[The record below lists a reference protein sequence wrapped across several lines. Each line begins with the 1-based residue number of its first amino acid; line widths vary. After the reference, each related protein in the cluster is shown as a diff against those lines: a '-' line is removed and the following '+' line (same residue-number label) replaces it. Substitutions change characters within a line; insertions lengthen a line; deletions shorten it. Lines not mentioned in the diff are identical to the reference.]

1 MKLQGFS
8 IIFGLIMLPII
19 LVLSYYLQLQVKT
32 ITLQSAYDSKLLD
45 ATYDAVQAFEINTAN
60 EDLSSVADS
69 LRSIIEASNNIF
81 FNTLATNM
89 GLSNASKSRMQAYV
103 PAILYTLYD
112 GYYIYSPTEVP
123 DVLEDLNGQAV
134 VVDAELDDS
143 DPASTIERYVIS
155 TPGLSYGADGYYHY
169 DSASNAQPE
178 VTSTNPP
185 PADYGALLYRLCE
198 KGTKKPVDLYTP
210 DINYGKNPGQE
221 GVPYEVNYN
230 IDYVL
235 KSYMPYAAKY
245 YHKDGSK
252 EIDMTIGYT
261 LDNFFTVAGSI
272 TEPAGKIYYTK
283 SGYFIDTDRV
293 SVETTEAGYI
303 DISKYNQNEAG
314 ELIRSIKE
322 LKSDSD
328 YDNDDDLGKI
338 RLTINVEGST
348 VPLVLDTAVT
358 DYDADNNMNRNKD
371 ELYSALEYYTEALI
385 FSNWVKANLGSIKA
399 SDIVENH
406 SASLIATEPDSS
418 AVLATQTT
426 NEHIYDFKEDDFLI
440 FQKMSGGGAAL
451 ALDPEDDAS
460 YFQSHKRKV
469 MRNMIQYNLN
479 LAMSLYSASVTAAY
493 SYQMPVL
500 SEQDWEIITS
510 RLSVV
515 SFMQGLKTGLK
526 VYSGY
531 ACAYS
536 TNNELTVIPEEI
548 YYVDKYKFDIGNT
561 YNHYPDINPEDFYY
575 HRADCPDFRYGAS
588 INPDDPSSFSVGDST
603 NFHTGDVMNP
613 YRVISFT
620 SKEVKY
626 DKLYD
631 KYENI
636 YNYDHRN
643 LACYRCIL
651 DNNYTT
657 VWDKFRASADA
668 TTQAYYAKRQNSI
681 NLMRAIGL
689 AKERNDIYKSYNI
702 NVDEG
707 YQIIYNAHNKVSA
720 TTSISSARRIEEI
733 KRIEVVFDIVST
745 DMVTD
750 RTVYFVLDNG
760 SSIPIQA
767 GKNSFSLNLN
777 QSKEQ
782 SISIAVDPM
791 ATGSTI
797 NYSQIHNNLIV
808 TNDLIDRDGVQNR
821 LRDAILYIKV
831 IYK

>member
-69 LRSIIEASNNIF
+69 LRSIIEASNNVF

-123 DVLEDLNGQAV
+123 DVLEDVNGQAV
-134 VVDAELDDS
+134 VVDAQPDESDPTLDD
-143 DPASTIERYVIS
+143 PPYIIT
-155 TPGLSYGADGYYHY
+155 TPGLTYGGDGYYHY
-169 DSASNAQPE
+169 DPSSTTSVEATGSA
-178 VTSTNPP
+178 PP

-198 KGTKKPVDLYTP
+198 KSTKKPVDLYTP
-210 DINYGKNPGQE
+210 DIDYGKKPGQE
-221 GVPYEVNYN
+221 AIQYEVNYN

-245 YHKDGSK
+245 YHKDGSS
-252 EIDMTIGYT
+252 EIDVTVSYT
-261 LDNFFTVAGSI
+261 LDNFFTVVGSI
-272 TEPAGKIYYTK
+272 KNSSGNMFYTK
-283 SGYFIDTDRV
+283 SGYFIDPNRV
-293 SVETTEAGYI
+293 TIDATGAGFL
-303 DISKYNQNEAG
+303 DIGKYNQDEAR
-314 ELIRSIKE
+314 EAIRAIKAI
-322 LKSDSD
+322 KTDIDDSNN
-328 YDNDDDLGKI
+328 NDAGNI
-338 RLTINVEGST
+338 HMEIT
-348 VPLVLDTAVT
+348 VPGSSEPLVFDTT
-358 DYDADNNMNRNKD
+358 QPYMNQMYGSYAHELPVQKNLD
-371 ELYSALEYYTEALI
+371 ELYSALEYYAEAYI
-385 FSNWVKANLGSIKA
+385 FSQWVRDNLGEIKANE
-399 SDIVENH
+399 IVENQ
-406 SASLIATEPDSS
+406 STSLVATEPDED
-418 AVLATQTT
+418 VILDTQTT
-426 NEHIYDFKEDDFLI
+426 SEYLYDFEEDNYYI
-440 FQKMSGGGAAL
+440 FKNTSGS
-451 ALDPEDDAS
+451 LDPESDGS

-500 SEQDWEIITS
+500 SERDWEIITS

-526 VYSGY
+526 VYNGY

-548 YYVDKYKFDIGNT
+548 YYLHKYNFDYGRNYT
-561 YNHYPDINPEDFYY
+561 RSWYADSMYPQHLYY
-575 HRADCPDFRYGAS
+575 HRADCPDFVMGMHIDPDYPAS
-588 INPDDPSSFSVGDST
+588 YREEDIINPYDIV
-603 NFHTGDVMNP
+603 
-613 YRVISFT
+613 SFT

-626 DKLYD
+626 DKVYD
-631 KYENI
+631 KYENM

-657 VWDKFRASADA
+657 IWDKFRESSNAEAQS
-668 TTQAYYAKRQNSI
+668 YYEARQKSI
-681 NLMRAIGL
+681 ALIKAIGV

-707 YQIIYNAHNKVSA
+707 YEIIYNRHDKKDAPTAK
-720 TTSISSARRIEEI
+720 SSARPIQDI
-733 KRIEVVFDIVST
+733 KRIEVVFDAVTT

-750 RTVYFVLDNG
+750 RAVYFYVDGASN
-760 SSIPIQA
+760 IPIQD
-767 GKNSFSLNLN
+767 GTNSYSLNLN
-777 QSKEQ
+777 QTKEQ
-782 SISIAVDPM
+782 SISIAVQPNG
-791 ATGSTI
+791 TGLPV
-797 NYSQIHNNLIV
+797 NYNSIHDNLIIS
-808 TNDLIDRDGVQNR
+808 NDLIDRDGVQDR
-821 LRDAILYIKV
+821 LREAILYIKV